1 MAMRLALHKWSL
13 DATPLAEAITIA
25 RRTGWEGIE
34 LRRGDF
40 DAAIAAGRSA
50 AEVLDLL
57 RGGGLAVACVGVEL
71 GWMFAEGAERKR
83 LLQVFAEQCERAV
96 ALGCPMLMSPSDM
109 RRGDVRQAAASVR
122 EVGDIA
128 ARHRLRLGVEF
139 MCQAEQF
146 NTLERLRELVAL
158 AGHPACGVLLDTYHF
173 QRGGGDVRALDD
185 LGPGEI
191 VYVQYSDV
199 PARVEPGKLTDR
211 LPPGRGV
218 VPFAALF
225 GGLAKAGYTG
235 WLSYE
240 APNPAAWARDPE
252 SVAREAL
259 EATRATI
266 RGRTEEG

>member
-1 MAMRLALHKWSL
+1 MATRLALHKWSL
-13 DATPLAEAITIA
+13 DATPLAETLAIA

-40 DAAIAAGRSA
+40 DAAIAAGRTA

-57 RGGGLAVACVGVEL
+57 RGGGLTVACVGVEL

-83 LLQVFAEQCERAV
+83 LLGVFAEQCARAV
-96 ALGCPMLMSPSDM
+96 ALGCPMLMSPSDL
-109 RRGDVRQAAASVR
+109 RSGELRTAARSVR

-128 ARHRLRLGVEF
+128 AGHGLRLGVEF

-146 NTLERLRELVAL
+146 STLERLRELIAL

-173 QRGGGDVRALDD
+173 QRGGGDVRALED
-185 LGPGEI
+185 LGAGEI

-199 PARVEPGKLTDR
+199 PARVEPGKLADR

-218 VPFAALF
+218 VPFRELF
-225 GGLAKAGYTG
+225 GNLAKTGYAG

-240 APNPAAWARDPE
+240 GPNPAAWARDPE
-252 SVAREAL
+252 AVAREAI
-259 EATRATI
+259 EATRAVLP
-266 RGRTEEG
+266 RS

>member
-1 MAMRLALHKWSL
+1 MRLALHKWTL
-13 DATPLAEAITIA
+13 DATPLAEAIAIA

-50 AEVLDLL
+50 TEVLDLL
-57 RGGGLAVACVGVEL
+57 RGGGLDVACVGVEL

-83 LLQVFAEQCERAV
+83 LLQIVVEQCERAV

-109 RRGDVRQAAASVR
+109 RRGDLRQAAASVR
-122 EVGDIA
+122 EVGDLA
-128 ARHRLRLGVEF
+128 ARHGLRLGVEF

-146 NTLERLRELVAL
+146 NTLERLRELIAL
-158 AGHPACGVLLDTYHF
+158 AGHPACGLLLDTYHF
-173 QRGGGDVRALDD
+173 QRGGGVVRDLDD
-185 LGPGEI
+185 LAPGEL

-199 PARVEPGKLTDR
+199 PPHVEPGNLRDR

-218 VPFAALF
+218 VPFVDLF
-225 GGLAKAGYTG
+225 RGLAKAGYSG

-240 APNPAAWARDPE
+240 GPNPAAWARDPE
-252 SVAREAL
+252 SVAREAFD
-259 EATRATI
+259 ATRAVLPAA
-266 RGRTEEG
+266 G